1 MFGVSREPTGR
12 CEAKEGPEHSPLRVE
27 PWRAASLGW
36 FKGQHLLGLMAG
48 HMQRLLSSTLSLSSG
63 IVKALSSLSHWRKAG
78 SVFHSIFVFSKN
90 ALKFLSLKVWRLNEG
105 AALCLVQFLYLEYT
119 TDSPS

>member
-1 MFGVSREPTGR
+1 MAG
-12 CEAKEGPEHSPLRVE
+12 EGPEHSPLRVE

-105 AALCLVQFLYLEYT
+105 AALCLVLFLYLEYT